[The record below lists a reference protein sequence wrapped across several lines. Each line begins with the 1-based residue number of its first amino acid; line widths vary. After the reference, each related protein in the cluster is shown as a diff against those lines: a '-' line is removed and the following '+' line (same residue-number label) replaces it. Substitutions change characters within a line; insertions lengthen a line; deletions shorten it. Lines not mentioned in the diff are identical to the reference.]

1 MSEQNEQKEQKNE
14 QQKMTGCEKFEAVLE
29 DYASGDLPSRDAQ
42 PLTAHLEACGE
53 CREALEDARL
63 SGRLVTVFSEVVDPG
78 PGFTR
83 RVMAQIDA
91 AERWVREQKSFWRPI
106 EAWSWRLALSASL
119 ALALLFTYGLRSNA
133 PAAVPERSGRLG
145 APNRRCLH
153 RADLRASPSSGDEVL
168 MAIAEK
174 HHERSNISAKGC
186 RIGHCWCSRSVSRSA
201 VSVRTFGLLMR
212 WPSQW
217 RPGLVQQLK
226 DELQLSPD
234 QAKQVDAVL
243 NDDHSRFMHWMS
255 ASSERHPKY
264 AALDTER
271 TPNGIPST
279 TKYASKVATAFARF

>member
-14 QQKMTGCEKFEAVLE
+14 QPKMTGCEKFEAVLE

-63 SGRLVTVFSEVVDPG
+63 SGRLVTVFSEAIDPG

-133 PAAVPERSGRLG
+133 PAAVPEVPATL
-145 APNRRCLH
+145 APQTDD
-153 RADLRASPSSGDEVL
+153 AYTVPVSASPSSSDEVL
-168 MAIAEK
+168 MAIAER
-174 HHERSNISAKGC
+174 HHER
-186 RIGHCWCSRSVSRSA
+186 
-201 VSVRTFGLLMR
+201 
-212 WPSQW
+212 Q
-217 RPGLVQQLK
+217 
-226 DELQLSPD
+226 
-234 QAKQVDAVL
+234 
-243 NDDHSRFMHWMS
+243 
-255 ASSERHPKY
+255 
-264 AALDTER
+264 
-271 TPNGIPST
+271 
-279 TKYASKVATAFARF
+279 